1 MWALREAIDRHARV
15 DNCEEQAR
23 VRGHGDQSVQA
34 DDSAARAGRERRA
47 LGGQS
52 EAEAQRHEGAGE
64 DRRRQANIGEEIR
77 GGRGITHRH
86 ANHGSR
92 WPQQQRKERADATNE
107 HEMFRARPPARS
119 SCARR
124 VGKFARAKD
133 DVEEHTR
140 KRRTKS

>member
-92 WPQQQRKERADATNE
+92 WPQQQRKERDQSLA
-107 HEMFRARPPARS
+107 
-119 SCARR
+119 CI
-124 VGKFARAKD
+124 
-133 DVEEHTR
+133 
-140 KRRTKS
+140 